1 MVTVTVEIDLVHVD
15 DDDLLEE
22 LEARNLLP
30 KDISELDDDELLDE
44 LSDRDLIP
52 PDIKKQGE
60 AAYYVMTGRE
70 PAEIRQLILGLAGKF
85 S

>member
-1 MVTVTVEIDLVHVD
+1 MGTVKIDLSLIEA
-15 DDDLLEE
+15 DDLFNE
-22 LEARNLLP
+22 LDSRGLLP

-44 LSDRDLIP
+44 LSNRDLIP
-52 PDIKKQGE
+52 PDIEKQGE